1 VCAKETYIY
10 VKETCIHVK
19 KDLQILLSKRNV
31 HIRKKDLLPRQKRPA
46 KMSKG
51 TFVYV
56 REQLLL
62 LEVFICVCKRDLLI
76 CKRDLHTRQKRPT
89 NISKGTNVYVKQ
101 QLLKVFIY
109 VYKRNLCVCQTALKQ
124 VLLEVFICASKRDLH
139 IRKRDLHTRQK
150 RKTKKISKETCA
162 YVKQQL
168 LKVLKY
174 ICAQKRSMC
183 RSIDLSEE
191 KQNCLWEIYLSV
203 K

>member
-1 VCAKETYIY
+1 MCAKETYIY

-101 QLLKVFIY
+101 QLLSLYICVQKKSMCLSNSAEASAAGSLHMCVQTRPTY
-109 VYKRNLCVCQTALKQ
+109 TQKGPTYTSKEKNKKNLKRNLCLRQTATP
-124 VLLEVFICASKRDLH
+124 ESP
-139 IRKRDLHTRQK
+139 
-150 RKTKKISKETCA
+150 
-162 YVKQQL
+162 
-168 LKVLKY
+168 
-174 ICAQKRSMC
+174 
-183 RSIDLSEE
+183 
-191 KQNCLWEIYLSV
+191 EIYLCAKEIYV
-203 K
+203 